1 MMPRTALLL
10 IVLFLSAPA
19 LAQEDT
25 KANVPFREDAGL
37 ITTEYYLA
45 TGKYTQAL
53 DVLNGVLSRHPQNA
67 DAYTYRALAYQN
79 LGDLKKAR
87 DDYTQA
93 LAINPKHLG
102 ALKYTGSLF
111 VMKGKLSQALEVLYA
126 IRQICGPS
134 ACEEQDELEYEI
146 NNLKKKK

>member
-1 MMPRTALLL
+1 MIRRCALFL
-10 IVLFLSAPA
+10 IVALLSAPA
-19 LAQEDT
+19 FAQEDT

-37 ITTEYYLA
+37 ITAEYYLA

-53 DVLNGVLSRHPQNA
+53 DALTGVLARHPKNA

-87 DDYTQA
+87 EDYAQA

-111 VMKGKLSQALEVLYA
+111 VQKGKLSQAMEVLYA
-126 IRQICGPS
+126 LRQICGPS